1 MKHTFRNEKPKT
13 FEILPEGDYLLEVI
27 KADSLISQGAKT
39 RGSSVLELTVKSVEH
54 GTTFS
59 EKLIAHPSCD
69 WKIDLFVNCFNF
81 ASQIGEEV
89 DLDPDNCIGRR
100 GWCKVIQVAMTK
112 SDGTPWIGQNGKQG
126 IKNEIAV
133 FYTDKEK
140 FPRQVLETA
149 AVPTGAEK
157 DPWEV

>member
-39 RGSSVLELTVKSVEH
+39 RGSSVLELTFKSVEH
-54 GTTFS
+54 GTTF
-59 EKLIAHPSCD
+59 EDKLIAHPSCD
-69 WKIDLFVNCFNF
+69 WKIDLFVNCFNITN
-81 ASQIGEEV
+81 QIGEEV
-89 DLDPDNCIGRR
+89 ELEDNCVGRR
-100 GWCKVIQVAMTK
+100 GWCKVTVREYERADKTK
-112 SDGTPWIGQNGKQG
+112 GQANQ
-126 IKNEIAV
+126 IAV

-140 FPRQVLETA
+140 YPRQVIDSRDVPAVA
-149 AVPTGAEK
+149 AK